1 MAAATRVVHRAAF
14 AADGLVVIDLG
25 HVMEYDARGKPRAP
39 SGRVRHHLRRY
50 RRLPGQQRE
59 CVRLART
66 VLSTAEY
73 DFDGNGTVDRMT
85 VITVAYVAITAAA
98 CGGV

>member
-1 MAAATRVVHRAAF
+1 
-14 AADGLVVIDLG
+14 
-25 HVMEYDARGKPRAP
+25 
-39 SGRVRHHLRRY
+39 
-50 RRLPGQQRE
+50 
-59 CVRLART
+59 